1 MSIERPT
8 TIDLMQT
15 EERPGRDGIVLVDKS
30 AGETSFQVVKRFR
43 RALKIKK
50 VGHAG
55 TLDPFATG
63 LLIMLLGQATKL
75 SPYIMSG
82 VKQYQGTIHLG
93 VETDTLD
100 PEGRVTHVRAV
111 PSFRLE
117 QIQEVVRTFIGEIEQ
132 IPPSYSALKYKGKR
146 AYAWARQGVRVE
158 LPKRVV
164 RIHSIEIRSIDL
176 PDITMEIRCSGG
188 TYIRRLAADIGN
200 SLGPG
205 AHLKSLRRLSNGPF
219 SVQNA
224 MESGA
229 MGDFMDSRY
238 IWERMISLKDSLVD
252 MKEIQ
257 VDDPMTHKIRNGY
270 RPKWEELF
278 AGSTSFKEYDGP
290 IKVVNGS
297 TLITVMEIKRVTGEN
312 QDWFKKMRVFH

>member
-1 MSIERPT
+1 MSTERPT
-8 TIDLMQT
+8 TIDLKQT
-15 EERPGRDGIVLVDKS
+15 EARPFGDGIVLVDKS

-63 LLIMLLGQATKL
+63 LLIVLLGQATKL

-100 PEGRVTHVRAV
+100 PEGRVTQERDV

-117 QIQEVVRTFIGEIEQ
+117 HIEEVVRTFVGEIEQ
-132 IPPSYSALKYKGKR
+132 TPPSYSALKYKGKR
-146 AYAWARQGVRVE
+146 AYAWARQGVQVE

-176 PDITMEIRCSGG
+176 PEITMEIRCSGG
-188 TYIRRLAADIGN
+188 TYIRCLAADIGKA
-200 SLGPG
+200 LGPG
-205 AHLKSLRRLSNGPF
+205 AHLKSLRRLSSGPF
-219 SVQNA
+219 NIQNA
-224 MESGA
+224 TESVSVGE
-229 MGDFMDSRY
+229 FMDDRY
-238 IWERMISLKDSLVD
+238 IWERMISLRDSLLD

-278 AGSTSFKEYDGP
+278 TGSAVFNEYDGP

-297 TLITVMEIKRVTGEN
+297 TLIAVMEIKRVMGEN
-312 QDWFKKMRVFH
+312 QDWFKKIRVFH